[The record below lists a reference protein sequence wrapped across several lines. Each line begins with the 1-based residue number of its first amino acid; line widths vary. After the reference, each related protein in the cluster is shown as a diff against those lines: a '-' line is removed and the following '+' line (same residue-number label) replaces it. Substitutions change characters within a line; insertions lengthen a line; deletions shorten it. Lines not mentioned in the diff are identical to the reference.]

1 MTTITVY
8 DPPMCCST
16 GVCGADV
23 DQRLVTFAADLDWL
37 KSQGVTVRRVNLAQ
51 EPQEFVDQPEINA
64 LLHRSDGDALPAV
77 LVQGKIVS
85 VSRYPSRAELSRFA
99 DLGAASAGSVPTLA
113 DRPSPKG
120 TSGCCSGSSKTG
132 AASEKTTTCC

>member
-51 EPQEFVDQPEINA
+51 EPQEFVDQPEINE

-85 VSRYPSRAELSRFA
+85 ESRYPSRAELSRFA
-99 DLGAASAGSVPTLA
+99 DLATSSESVPTLA
-113 DRPSPKG
+113 DRPSPKVA
-120 TSGCCSGSSKTG
+120 SGCCSCSSKTG
-132 AASEKTTTCC
+132 AASEKTTACC